1 MDKEGNSALMAAA
14 STAGDRSKTKATS
27 KLGVLEFLLDEG
39 ADVEMASH
47 KGYTSLVWAARYVCI
62 AYCIAMHYSVRPIA
76 VMDCCG
82 IFNTFVYMC
91 IYILKRTHDGVWL
104 LLGTRGGW
112 ILLR

>member
-47 KGYTSLVWAARYVCI
+47 KGYTSLVWAARYVRI

-76 VMDCCG
+76 VRLRGM
-82 IFNTFVYMC
+82 YC
-91 IYILKRTHDGVWL
+91 ILHCNALQCASYCSHGL
-104 LLGTRGGW
+104 LW
-112 ILLR
+112 DF